1 MKLTQFCGVI
11 LFTSTGKIASTH
23 LIPVALHLLDDE
35 AYIKAKIKTYMHER
49 NIDSSELI
57 SCTVTSNSVS
67 MTPDSIFEPT
77 KELEYLPETA
87 NTLNQQYDEYVRTM
101 FEPHNQPTYSGD

>member
-23 LIPVALHLLDDE
+23 LIPVTLHLLNDE
-35 AYIKAKIKTYMHER
+35 RHIKTKIKTYMHER

-67 MTPDSIFEPT
+67 MTPDSIFEP
-77 KELEYLPETA
+77 ENEMEYLPETV
-87 NTLNQQYDEYVRTM
+87 NTTNQRYDEYIHTM
-101 FEPHNQPTYSGD
+101 FDEHNQPTYSGD